1 MKKILTIFGELLFG
15 LAMVMVVAYMTLW
28 FISMVLILFNS

>member
-1 MKKILTIFGELLFG
+1 MKKIITRFGELLFG
-15 LAMVMVVAYMTLW
+15 LAMVMIVAYMTLW

>member
-1 MKKILTIFGELLFG
+1 MKKILTRFGELLFG

>member
-1 MKKILTIFGELLFG
+1 MKKILTRFGELLFG
-15 LAMVMVVAYMTLW
+15 IAMIMIVAYMTLW